1 MFFSGFITTT
11 AKHDCDCLSGIKS
24 FSPVRVDYV
33 SYLRIQFTAASR
45 LLCRFDEK
53 CLYGEDEF
61 FSPSSNYQCVFQG
74 ARGAAGIPG
83 KKGEQGPKVTS

>member
-1 MFFSGFITTT
+1 MN
-11 AKHDCDCLSGIKS
+11 
-24 FSPVRVDYV
+24 YV